1 MKKKQIIIQYVE
13 EEERIDY
20 NSRQTAYESFDRS
33 LSLMN
38 YLEKRLSFDL
48 FEMIKL
54 QLSGFDVEMQCEMAE
69 DLVYFVKDHMV
80 CTTGCHPADNILS
93 ACFTWIGEEFA
104 NRYPSPN

>member
-1 MKKKQIIIQYVE
+1 MKKKHMIIQFVE
-13 EEERIDY
+13 EDERTDY
-20 NSRQTAYESFDRS
+20 HTRQTEYESYEQTRPM
-33 LSLMN
+33 MN
-38 YLEKRLSFDL
+38 YLERRLSADL